1 LAPQTSGF
9 RGGFAFFASPPRAA
23 DRRAKSPEAFVSP
36 DRADPA
42 APKVRTPPAAR
53 RAAPRDV
60 RGLAE
65 LVAARLPDL
74 AASWDADALALELE
88 RPGSAAWVVREA
100 GEVVGGAVARGA
112 ADEVEL
118 LWIAVE
124 SGRQRRGVGRRLLSA
139 LLGWADESAACV
151 LLEVRASNGPARALY
166 ERLGFVVLGR
176 RPRYYRD
183 GEDAVLFRHGPPAEV
198 TP

>member
-1 LAPQTSGF
+1 MQTSGF
-9 RGGFAFFASPPRAA
+9 RGCFPLFAGPPRAA
-23 DRRAKSPEAFVSP
+23 GRLAKSLVAVVS
-36 DRADPA
+36 ADPA
-42 APKVRTPPAAR
+42 APMARTPPVAR
-53 RAAPRDV
+53 RAVPSDV
-60 RGLAE
+60 RGLAA
-65 LVAARLPDL
+65 LVASRLPDL
-74 AASWDADALALELE
+74 AASWSADVLARELE

-100 GEVVGGAVARGA
+100 GEVVGGAVARRA

-118 LWIAVE
+118 LWIAVG
-124 SGRQRRGVGRRLLSA
+124 SGRLRRGVGRRLLSA

-166 ERLGFVVLGR
+166 EQLGFVVLGR

-183 GEDAVLFRHGPPAEV
+183 GEDAVLFRHGPPPEV